1 MPTGAI
7 FIDLTKAFDMV
18 NHYLLLDKLYAI
30 GLSRQALLWFN
41 SYLHHRRQCVS
52 FHGSQSD
59 FVIMDKGVP
68 QGSSLGP
75 LLFSIF
81 INDLPTICSNSQIQL
96 YADDTVI
103 YFSNSNL
110 SQIQQTLQAD
120 FDSVQEWFY
129 FNRLLLNRKKS
140 VSMLFSTR
148 PNPLSLSLQFSGG
161 SPIETVKEFKYLG
174 LWLDCQLSFK
184 THINSVVQKINY
196 SLKILYRSIQCFT
209 LQIRKRIITQL
220 ILPIL
225 DYGDTVYQNTTET
238 NLYPLNVTYNNLC
251 RFILRCPY
259 RTHHCTM
266 YETLNWLSPKSR
278 RYCHWMHL
286 TFKCIFF
293 NFPPYLKQLLERYTP
308 PYNLRHTDHPYFT
321 VPRATLECGRRAF
334 KFKAPNDWNALPS
347 SLRSITSFNMFKQ
360 SLLTHIHTPC
370 SCF

>member
-1 MPTGAI
+1 M
-7 FIDLTKAFDMV
+7 
-18 NHYLLLDKLYAI
+18 LLVSQDKLYYGSI
-30 GLSRQALLWFN
+30 HISITDVNVFHFMVLNQTLWLWTKVYRKALRWGHCFFPYLLMICPQFVPIVKFN
-41 SYLHHRRQCVS
+41 YMLTT
-52 FHGSQSD
+52 QS
-59 FVIMDKGVP
+59 
-68 QGSSLGP
+68 S
-75 LLFSIF
+75 
-81 INDLPTICSNSQIQL
+81 TSQIQ
-96 YADDTVI
+96 I
-103 YFSNSNL
+103 SHK
-110 SQIQQTLQAD
+110 
-120 FDSVQEWFY
+120 
-129 FNRLLLNRKKS
+129 FNRHYRLTSILFRSGFILIGFCWIERNES
-140 VSMLFSTR
+140 VCSF

-196 SLKILYRSIQCFT
+196 SLKILYCSIQCFT

-360 SLLTHIHTPC
+360 ALLTHTHTPC